1 MDQQGQ
7 TLQGEA
13 TASTTV
19 TVNREKLHET
29 FVGGANWF
37 YWIAALSL
45 INSAIML
52 FGGGWGFVVGL
63 GATQV
68 VDAIVVMAAEEAGA
82 SGALAPKLVAL
93 TLDAFLAG
101 VFVLFGVFARKGL
114 RWAFV
119 VGMLLYALDGMLF
132 VLVSD
137 WLSFGFHVFALFGI
151 WGGYAACRKLAEVPA
166 ASAAAPE
173 PTPPDPITP

>member
-7 TLQGEA
+7 ILQGEA
-13 TASTTV
+13 TAPTTV
-19 TVNREKLHET
+19 TVDRAKLEQT

-37 YWIAALSL
+37 FWIAALSL
-45 INSAIML
+45 INSAILL

-68 VDAIVVMAAEEAGA
+68 VDAVVVMAAEEAGA
-82 SGALAPKLVAL
+82 SSALAPKLVAL
-93 TLDAFLAG
+93 TVDAFVAG
-101 VFVLFGVFARKGL
+101 VFVLFGLFARK
-114 RWAFV
+114 RYAWAFI
-119 VGMLLYALDGMLF
+119 VGMLLYTMDGLLF
-132 VLVSD
+132 LVVSD

-166 ASAAAPE
+166 ESAVIPE
-173 PTPPDPITP
+173 GTPPDPITP